1 MKKLITPNLSKFTL
15 AAVLLTIIF
24 RIGLSTAIT
33 NQITIVIILS
43 AVLYGILMWLNGSYF
58 GKKEY
63 EHLPIYD
70 IGFRFHLAT
79 FLAHNVVSILW
90 FSLAFQSKYENIKVI
105 YTTALLWSIFLI
117 IHLVY
122 YLSIRKSTINNL
134 NKEDLF
140 E

>member
-33 NQITIVIILS
+33 NQITIAIILS